1 MNHSLPTRFFDHP
14 TNLLVIHQ
22 DDSDQIHCARMAIEC
37 LAALALGEGK
47 IDAQPIDLQPEQLA
61 CMLSLIADKL
71 DIPDVSYVNVVNARH
86 LSPTQ
91 GA

>member
-22 DDSDQIHCARMAIEC
+22 DDSTRIYHARMAIEC
-37 LAALALGEGK
+37 LAHLVLGDGS
-47 IDAQPIDLQPEQLA
+47 IDQEPMSFVPEQMA
-61 CMLSLIADKL
+61 CMLSIIADKL
-71 DIPDVSYVNVVNARH
+71 DIAEQSYVNVSNARH